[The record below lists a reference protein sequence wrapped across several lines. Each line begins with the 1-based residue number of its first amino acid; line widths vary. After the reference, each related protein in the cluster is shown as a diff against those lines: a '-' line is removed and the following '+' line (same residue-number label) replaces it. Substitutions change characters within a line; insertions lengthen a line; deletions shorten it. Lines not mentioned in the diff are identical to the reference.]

1 MQLLCLLCKVEVV
14 LMGFLCQV
22 DVAVGLLMEVEV
34 VVLLVEVKA
43 VVLLVME
50 VVVLL
55 VEHKCKHNKELIL
68 TMPSMLRMM
77 RVTLMEM
84 GLLRRGRKSV
94 LLMYGN
100 TSPRRLW

>member
-1 MQLLCLLCKVEVV
+1 MQLLCLLFQVEVA

-22 DVAVGLLMEVEV
+22 EVAVGLLV
-34 VVLLVEVKA
+34 VVLLVEMKV

-55 VEHKCKHNKELIL
+55 MERKCKHKKELIL
-68 TMPSMLRMM
+68 TMSSMLRMM

-84 GLLRRGRKSV
+84 GRLRRGRKSV

>member
-1 MQLLCLLCKVEVV
+1 
-14 LMGFLCQV
+14 MGFLCQV
-22 DVAVGLLMEVEV
+22 EVAVGLLVEEEA
-34 VVLLVEVKA
+34 VVLLVEMKV

-77 RVTLMEM
+77 RATLMEM
-84 GLLRRGRKSV
+84 GRLRRGRKSV
-94 LLMYGN
+94 LLMYGS
-100 TSPRRLW
+100 TSPRKL

>member
-1 MQLLCLLCKVEVV
+1 MGFLCQVEVV

-22 DVAVGLLMEVEV
+22 EVAVGLLVEEEV
-34 VVLLVEVKA
+34 VMLRVEMKV

-77 RVTLMEM
+77 RALMEM
-84 GLLRRGRKSV
+84 GRLRRGRKSV
-94 LLMYGN
+94 LLMYGS
-100 TSPRRLW
+100 TSPRKLW

>member
-1 MQLLCLLCKVEVV
+1 
-14 LMGFLCQV
+14 MGFLCQV

-34 VVLLVEVKA
+34 VVLLVEVKV
-43 VVLLVME
+43 VVLLVMK

-55 VEHKCKHNKELIL
+55 VEHNCKHNKELIL

-84 GLLRRGRKSV
+84 G
-94 LLMYGN
+94 
-100 TSPRRLW
+100 RL

>member
-1 MQLLCLLCKVEVV
+1 MQLLCLLFQVEVA

-22 DVAVGLLMEVEV
+22 EVAVGLLV
-34 VVLLVEVKA
+34 VVLLVEMKV

-68 TMPSMLRMM
+68 TMSSMLRMM

-84 GLLRRGRKSV
+84 GRLRRGRKSV
-94 LLMYGN
+94 LLMYGS
-100 TSPRRLW
+100 TSPRKL